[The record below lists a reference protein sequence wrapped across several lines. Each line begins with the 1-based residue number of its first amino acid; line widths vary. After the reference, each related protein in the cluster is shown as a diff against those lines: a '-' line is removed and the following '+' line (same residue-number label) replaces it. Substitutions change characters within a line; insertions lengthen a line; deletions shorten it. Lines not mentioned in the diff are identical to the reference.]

1 MPDVAEM
8 QSLHRALEHLRSA
21 VGDVRRRYGDIP
33 AARRLAGD
41 VERIELDLEDLRA
54 IAPPA
59 PVFTP
64 EQIHY
69 IDDQPFDPAMWA
81 DVDDEGLGGYHGAGR

>member
-33 AARRLAGD
+33 AVRRLAGD
-41 VERIELDLEDLRA
+41 VERIELDLEDLRG
-54 IAPPA
+54 IT
-59 PVFTP
+59 PVAAVAP

-69 IDDQPFDPAMWA
+69 IDDQQPDPAMWV
-81 DVDDEGLGGYHGAGR
+81 DVDDEGLGGYHGASR